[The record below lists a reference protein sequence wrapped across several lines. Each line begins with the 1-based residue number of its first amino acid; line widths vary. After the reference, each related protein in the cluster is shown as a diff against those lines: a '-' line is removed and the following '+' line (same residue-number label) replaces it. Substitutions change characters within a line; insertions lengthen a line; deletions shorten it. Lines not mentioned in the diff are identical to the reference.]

1 MLRGCCGSLSRSV
14 ISLQIGRELTARRW
28 YIPRPSDFATE
39 IGTVK
44 ADIHPEYRKVLFHD
58 TTSNTYFLVNSTAQT
73 SSTREYEGETYPYM
87 TIDVSSAS
95 HPFYTGKAQFVDT
108 AGRIDKFRQKYEKFQ
123 KK

>member
-58 TTSNTYFLVNSTAQT
+58 TTSNTDFLVNATAQT
-73 SSTREYEGETYPYM
+73 SSSREYEGETYPYM

-95 HPFYTGKAQFVDT
+95 HPFYTGKQRMAQSDGRIAKFNKRFKRST
-108 AGRIDKFRQKYEKFQ
+108 AG
-123 KK
+123 